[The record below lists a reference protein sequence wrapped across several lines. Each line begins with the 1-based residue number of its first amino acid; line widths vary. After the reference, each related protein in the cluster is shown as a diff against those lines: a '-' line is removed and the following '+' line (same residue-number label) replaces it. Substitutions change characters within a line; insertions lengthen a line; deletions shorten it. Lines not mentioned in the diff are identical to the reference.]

1 MKLRKFRTNPYG
13 LRRWFSRAIIVSAA
27 ISLVL
32 FIVLHMGVNAFLS
45 HRYASKKLVERR
57 TKSMVEDL
65 QDFITENNIGRDNL
79 DLLIDWEYKQP
90 VVLMEF
96 YSNNVCIYSSVS
108 PDGDLDKV
116 LMNNGEKT
124 YELTLR
130 DEKVQALVYSD
141 FSFQHYTLAM
151 IVEGALC
158 FMVFIILFTQRTSE
172 LITYICRLTD
182 DVQILEG
189 GNLDY
194 EVSVQGNN
202 ELTDLAISMNS
213 MRRAFQTQAEQEAAL
228 HESNSRL
235 ITEMSHD
242 LRTPLTGL
250 LLYTEILRY
259 HRYESDSQLQ
269 EYLEKIETKA
279 HQLKRLSDNLFE
291 YSLDHDSRK
300 NLNTSTANSMEQAV
314 KKLAEDTKSYLEES
328 GFTVETDFEW
338 QKCMVQY
345 NKEFVMRIGD
355 NICSNI
361 IKYAEKN
368 APVYIETVYSDKY
381 AGISVLN
388 TISGNASAVGTRIGL
403 DSIRAMMREMNGI
416 CNVEQTEASFEITVL
431 FLKA

>member
-1 MKLRKFRTNPYG
+1 MRIRKLRTNPYG
-13 LRRWFSRAIIVSAA
+13 LRRWFSRTIIVSAV
-27 ISLVL
+27 ISLIL
-32 FIVLHMGVNAFLS
+32 FAVLHMGVNAFLS
-45 HRYASKKLVERR
+45 HRYASAKLIERR
-57 TKSMVEDL
+57 TKAQVEEL
-65 QDFITENNIGRDNL
+65 QEFITENQIGRDDL
-79 DLLIDWEYKQP
+79 DVLVDWELKQP

-96 YSNNVCIYSSVS
+96 YSDNACIYSTVN
-108 PDGDLDKV
+108 PEADEGKPLRG
-116 LMNNGEKT
+116 GEKT
-124 YELTLR
+124 YELHLR
-130 DEKVQALVYSD
+130 DGDVQAIIYSD
-141 FSFQHYTLAM
+141 FTFQHYTLAM
-151 IVEGALC
+151 IIEGVLC

-213 MRRAFQTQAEQEAAL
+213 MRRAFQVQAEQEAEL
-228 HESNSRL
+228 HEANSRL

-259 HRYESDSQLQ
+259 HRDISGEQLQ

-279 HQLKRLSDNLFE
+279 HQLKQLSDNLFE

-300 NLNTSTANSMEQAV
+300 QLKESAPKRMDQEI
-314 KKLAEDTKSYLEES
+314 KKLAEDAKSYLVES
-328 GFTVETDFEW
+328 GFTVEADMEW
-338 QKCMVQY
+338 QNCYVAY
-345 NKEFVMRIGD
+345 NREYMMRISD

-361 IKYAEKN
+361 IKYAEKK
-368 APVYIETVYSDKY
+368 APVYIETVYTDKY

-388 TISGNASAVGTRIGL
+388 TVSQEKTGNISTHIGL
-403 DSIRAMMREMNGI
+403 DSIRAMMKEMNGV

-431 FLKA
+431 LPKT